1 MEADDPQRMRMIDAV
16 WLDIEQSDAP
26 IAVGAVLEFAG
37 EPPPLDEVRQRIADT
52 IELTPRLSQTLRPSR
67 TRVRQAVWEP
77 FDLDI
82 TQHVVEAEV
91 GDLEAAVSELLSRP
105 MSIDLPLW
113 DVTVF
118 TGYATGE
125 WALVWRLHHSVADGE
140 GATLLIG
147 RTLDMEPGGGVTL
160 TDAMMSQAAAAQA
173 AAKAAELDAAEEES
187 AQGLADRVNATAR
200 DAWGRAAR
208 TAAAT
213 PATLRSL
220 VRMAPAPPTPIS
232 GHPVQGR
239 DWRSLHLPLDEVKAA
254 GKAQGATINDVLLAA
269 VANGFRDVLITNGH
283 MHPGRVVRAV
293 MPVSTRRPGDAR
305 ANNQVTMIP
314 VELPVAEPDPTE
326 RLASV
331 VRQTRQGKGSVLPQ
345 AIAAMQ
351 ELVDRLVP
359 APVLEA
365 VVSRGGWTVGWIADT
380 LVTNVRGPSVP
391 QYFLGQPVRYLSA
404 IIPIG
409 SALRTVVGIN
419 SYNGWVN
426 VSVTGDSA
434 HADDNAIL
442 LAGIQQAVVELGG

>member
-1 MEADDPQRMRMIDAV
+1 MEADDPRRMRMIDAV

-37 EPPPLDEVRQRIADT
+37 QPPPLDQVRRRIADT
-52 IELTPRLSQTLRPSR
+52 LDMTPRLSQTLRPSR

-82 TQHVVEAEV
+82 EEHVAEV
-91 GDLEAAVSELLSRP
+91 EVGNLEAAVSELLSRP
-105 MSIDLPLW
+105 MSVDRPLW
-113 DVTVF
+113 DITLF
-118 TGYATGE
+118 AGYAPDE
-125 WALVWRLHHSVADGE
+125 WALVWRLHHAVADGE
-140 GATLLIG
+140 GATMLVG
-147 RTLDMEPGGGVTL
+147 RSLDLEPTGGMTL
-160 TDAMMSQAAAAQA
+160 TDAMMSQAAAAAQA
-173 AAKAAELDAAEEES
+173 RSAELDEADDEAAV
-187 AQGLADRVNATAR
+187 GLTDRVNATVR
-200 DAWGRAAR
+200 DLWGRATRA
-208 TAAAT
+208 AAAT

-220 VRMAPAPPTPIS
+220 ARLAPAPPTPIS
-232 GHPVQGR
+232 GHPSQGR
-239 DWRSLHLPLDEVKAA
+239 DWRSLHLPLAEVKAA
-254 GKAQGATINDVLLAA
+254 GKAHGATINDVLLAA
-269 VANGFRDVLITNGH
+269 VANGFRDVLMANGQ

-314 VELPVAEPDPTE
+314 VELPVAESDPSQ

-345 AIAAMQ
+345 AIAATQ
-351 ELVDRLVP
+351 EIVDRLVP
-359 APVLEA
+359 APVLQV

-391 QYFLGQPVRYLSA
+391 QYFLGQPVKYLSA

-426 VSVTGDSA
+426 VSVTGDAA
-434 HADDNAIL
+434 HAEDNQIL
-442 LAGIQQAVVELGG
+442 LAGIHHAVVQLGG

>member
-1 MEADDPQRMRMIDAV
+1 MRMIDAV

-26 IAVGAVLEFAG
+26 IAVGAVLEFTGA
-37 EPPPLDEVRQRIADT
+37 PPPLDSVRRRIADI
-52 IELTPRLSQTLRPSR
+52 IEMTPRLSQTLRPSR

-82 TQHVVEAEV
+82 AEHVVEVEIT
-91 GDLEAAVSELLSRP
+91 DLEAAVSDLLSRP
-105 MSIDLPLW
+105 MSIDRPLW

-118 TGYATGE
+118 AGYAADE

-140 GATLLIG
+140 GATMLIG
-147 RTLDMEPGGGVTL
+147 RTLDLEPTGGMTL
-160 TDAMMSQAAAAQA
+160 TDAMMSQAAAAAQA
-173 AAKAAELDAAEEES
+173 RSAELDEADDEVAP
-187 AQGLADRVNATAR
+187 GLTDRVNATAR
-200 DAWGRAAR
+200 DLWGRAAR

-232 GHPVQGR
+232 GHPSQGR
-239 DWRSLHLPLDEVKAA
+239 DWRSLHLPLAEVKAA
-254 GKAQGATINDVLLAA
+254 GKAHGATINDVLLAA
-269 VANGFRDVLITNGH
+269 VANGFRDVLIANGH

-314 VELPVAEPDPTE
+314 VELPVAESDPSQ

-351 ELVDRLVP
+351 EVVDRLVP

-391 QYFLGQPVRYLSA
+391 QYFLGQPVQFLSA

-426 VSVTGDSA
+426 VSVTGDA
-434 HADDNAIL
+434 DHAEDNQIL
-442 LAGIQQAVVELGG
+442 LAGIQQAVEELGG

>member
-1 MEADDPQRMRMIDAV
+1 MEPDDPRRMRMIDAV

-37 EPPPLDEVRQRIADT
+37 DPPPLDRVRERIADI

-67 TRVRQAVWEP
+67 TLVRHAVWEP

-82 TQHVVEAEV
+82 DEHVVASQV
-91 GDLEAAVSELLSRP
+91 SDLEAAVSDLLSQP
-105 MSIDLPLW
+105 MSFDRPLW
-113 DVTVF
+113 QVNVF
-118 TGYATGE
+118 TGYAENE
-125 WALVWRLHHSVADGE
+125 WALVWRLHHAVADGE
-140 GATLLIG
+140 GATMLIG
-147 RTLDMEPGGGVTL
+147 RTLDLEPGGGVTL
-160 TDAMMSQAAAAQA
+160 TDAMMSQAAAYAAAQA
-173 AAKAAELDAAEEES
+173 AEHDDDDEAPH
-187 AQGLADRVNATAR
+187 GLPERVNATAR
-200 DAWGRAAR
+200 DAWKRASR

-213 PATLRSL
+213 PATVRSL
-220 VRMAPAPPTPIS
+220 LRMAPAPPTPIS
-232 GHPVQGR
+232 GHPSQGR

-269 VANGFRDVLITNGH
+269 VANGFREVLLAH
-283 MHPGRVVRAV
+283 DQMHPGRVVRAV

-314 VELPVAEPDPTE
+314 VELPVAEADPQA

-351 ELVDRLVP
+351 DVIDRLVP
-359 APVLEA
+359 APLLEV
-365 VVSRGGWTVGWIADT
+365 VVSRGGWTVSWVADT

-409 SALRTVVGIN
+409 SSLRTVVGIN

-426 VSVTGDSA
+426 VSVTGDAA
-434 HADDNAIL
+434 HADDDAIL
-442 LAGIQQAVVELGG
+442 LAGIQQAVEELG

>member
-1 MEADDPQRMRMIDAV
+1 MATDDPQRMRMIDAV

-37 EPPPLDEVRQRIADT
+37 QAPPLDEVRRRIANT

-82 TQHVVEAEV
+82 TEHVVEVEV
-91 GDLEAAVSELLSRP
+91 ADLEVAVSELLSRP
-105 MSIDLPLW
+105 MSVDRPLW

-118 TGYATGE
+118 TGYAPDE

-140 GATLLIG
+140 GATMLIG
-147 RTLDMEPGGGVTL
+147 RTLDLEPDGGMTL
-160 TDAMMSQAAAAQA
+160 TDAMMSQAAATA
-173 AAKAAELDAAEEES
+173 AARAAEPDEADGDEPP
-187 AQGLADRVNATAR
+187 GLTDRVNTTAR
-200 DAWGRAAR
+200 DLWERAAR

-220 VRMAPAPPTPIS
+220 VRLAPAPPTPIS
-232 GHPVQGR
+232 GHPSQGR
-239 DWRSLHLPLDEVKAA
+239 DWRSLHLPLAEVKAA
-254 GKAQGATINDVLLAA
+254 GKARGATINDVLLAA
-269 VANGFRDVLITNGH
+269 VANGFRDVLIANGQ

-314 VELPVAEPDPTE
+314 VELPVAESDPAA

-331 VRQTRQGKGSVLPQ
+331 VRQTKQGKGSVLPQ

-351 ELVDRLVP
+351 DVVDRLVP
-359 APVLEA
+359 APVLEV

-426 VSVTGDSA
+426 VSVTGDA
-434 HADDNAIL
+434 DHAGDNTIL
-442 LAGIQQAVVELGG
+442 LAGIQQAVAELGS